1 MQFRMRNGENINENN
16 TNRKL
21 NYSMFPNSSNK
32 KIFSQQGIVS
42 SNPFFDRRI
51 LHNRFNER
59 FINKRIIP
67 NKWYDF
73 FPGRI
78 VNNETIR
85 NLNERTK
92 PTTCNSFKL
101 KDEADLLLDFSR
113 SISIEKKFKVE
124 SNSNIN
130 VDYLNC
136 KSELANSEY
145 FKSVP
150 ESPNLNIFHIS
161 DNDQSVCNPNLKD
174 DIAYERL
181 DLPNDGLS
189 NIKSKLLNENKEVD
203 HFNEYS
209 DENKNTSTRVFWRKS
224 SIISPDMIVSRK
236 NSELKAIQMPHR
248 ENNIIK
254 NTKPEEAIS
263 AIPKPKKSKLIEMFN
278 WIQKYDPIY
287 KANSMAKKYLA
298 FLIKNIDVYTNRR
311 KRSKQ
316 ENLSSE
322 DKKNNHVES
331 EHHRRDAI
339 NLGLYALSEIIP
351 GPVSKSKK
359 SVILNAIHYIMKS
372 RYENSYFSKK
382 SL

>member
-1 MQFRMRNGENINENN
+1 MQFRMRNGENINEND
-16 TNRKL
+16 TNRKPTYL
-21 NYSMFPNSSNK
+21 LFPNGSNK
-32 KIFSQQGIVS
+32 KIFRQQGIVS

-51 LHNRFNER
+51 LHNRFNES
-59 FINKRIIP
+59 FINKRMIP
-67 NKWYDF
+67 NQCYDF

-78 VNNETIR
+78 VNKETIR
-85 NLNERTK
+85 NFNERTK
-92 PTTCNSFKL
+92 PTTVNSL
-101 KDEADLLLDFSR
+101 DLRNEVDLLLNFSR
-113 SISIEKKFKVE
+113 SISVEKRIKLR
-124 SNSNIN
+124 SNSTLN
-130 VDYLNC
+130 VDSYDASNEF
-136 KSELANSEY
+136 SVSDDFTRFTNS
-145 FKSVP
+145 K
-150 ESPNLNIFHIS
+150 NLNTFHIS
-161 DNDQSVCNPNLKD
+161 DVDQSVCDPNLKD
-174 DIAYERL
+174 DIAYKRF

-189 NIKSKLLNENKEVD
+189 DIKSKLLNENKEVD
-203 HFNEYS
+203 HFNEYP
-209 DENKNTSTRVFWRKS
+209 DQNKNTSTRVFWRKS

-236 NSELKAIQMPHR
+236 NSELKAIQIPHR

>member
-21 NYSMFPNSSNK
+21 NYSMFPNGSNK
-32 KIFSQQGIVS
+32 KIFRQQGIVS

-51 LHNRFNER
+51 LHNRFNES
-59 FINKRIIP
+59 FINKRMIP
-67 NKWYDF
+67 NQCYDF

-78 VNNETIR
+78 VNKETIR

-92 PTTCNSFKL
+92 PTTVNSL
-101 KDEADLLLDFSR
+101 DLRNEVDLLLNFSR
-113 SISIEKKFKVE
+113 SISVEKRIKVR
-124 SNSNIN
+124 SNSTLN
-130 VDYLNC
+130 VDSYDARNEFFD
-136 KSELANSEY
+136 SDDFTRFTNS
-145 FKSVP
+145 K
-150 ESPNLNIFHIS
+150 NLNTFHIS
-161 DNDQSVCNPNLKD
+161 DVDQSVCDPNLKD
-174 DIAYERL
+174 DIAYKRF

-189 NIKSKLLNENKEVD
+189 DIKSKLLNENKEVD
-203 HFNEYS
+203 NFNEYP
-209 DENKNTSTRVFWRKS
+209 DQNKNTSTRVFRRKS

-236 NSELKAIQMPHR
+236 NSELKAIQIPHR